1 MRVIQFKSRRTA
13 RLVIVLEAVAVL
25 MMCGCL
31 VDNKIAYAMGPR
43 FDGWVMCG
51 PMAHVNIRSRPDVSG
66 EKTGRLYLGDRIT
79 IDNTTKKGGWVHS
92 SDLPTDAGSGWVS
105 SQYITTDPVDLTRCQ
120 MRVTASGRVAAWES
134 MTCRARSAWLRPGE
148 TVEVYATS
156 GEWAVTE
163 KGFVRLEYL
172 TL

>member
-31 VDNKIAYAMGPR
+31 VGNKIAYAMGPR
-43 FDGWVMCG
+43 YEGWILCTPRG
-51 PMAHVNIRSRPDVSG
+51 SVNVRSKPDVSG
-66 EKTGRLYLGDRIT
+66 EKTGRLYLGDRIV
-79 IDNTTKKGGWVHS
+79 IDGATSRATWVHS
-92 SDLPTDAGSGWVS
+92 SDMPTDEGRGWISGQFV
-105 SQYITTDPVDLTRCQ
+105 TTEPVELMHGT